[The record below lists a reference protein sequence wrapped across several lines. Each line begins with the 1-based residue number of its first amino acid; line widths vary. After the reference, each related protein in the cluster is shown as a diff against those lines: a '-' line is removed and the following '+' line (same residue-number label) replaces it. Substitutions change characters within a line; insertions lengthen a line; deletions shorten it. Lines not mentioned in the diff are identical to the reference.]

1 MSGREDKKKVAARR
15 RKAKY
20 TLNKKKSEARKMKA
34 KKYRES
40 VEGKRKI
47 QEYERNSDRKERKA
61 AYDASDKRKVQKA
74 VYNASEIGKEQKLA
88 YNASDKGK
96 AKNESYNA
104 SAIRKEQKLAYDASA
119 KGKLRKQAYEESERG
134 KLQRR
139 SVRKSNFGVVL
150 TNSSINANLVSHA
163 SNAFALFQDNEGDD
177 HNDQFINGEEAN
189 RDLGLYYDS
198 SFGSDSDNSFSS
210 GSSGSSETD
219 GSASVFEDY
228 GEEDKV
234 PKRGGIG
241 DCGDMFKYCVYCGA
255 IKLKPFQFPCR
266 SPGELNLYAMCCK
279 KGKIYL
285 NQQHPSP
292 SAEYFYDLWSSDD
305 EVGRV
310 FRKYSRK
317 INNAFSLASFVAS
330 EVEMG
335 GFNPNYKVRGKGY
348 VMLGALIPGN
358 ADVPKFSQIYVY
370 DADDDT
376 QRLDIRMNHVKLE
389 DDIPD

>member
-1 MSGREDKKKVAARR
+1 M
-15 RKAKY
+15 
-20 TLNKKKSEARKMKA
+20 
-34 KKYRES
+34 
-40 VEGKRKI
+40 
-47 QEYERNSDRKERKA
+47 
-61 AYDASDKRKVQKA
+61 AYDLSDKSKVQNA
-74 VYNASEIGKEQKLA
+74 VYNASEIGKEQK
-88 YNASDKGK
+88 S
-96 AKNESYNA
+96 
-104 SAIRKEQKLAYDASA
+104 AYDASP
-119 KGKLRKQAYEESERG
+119 KGKLQKQAYEESEKG
-134 KLQRR
+134 KLQQR
-139 SVRKSNFGVVL
+139 SVRKSIFGVVL
-150 TNSSINANLVSHA
+150 TNSSINSNLVSHA
-163 SNAFALFQDNEGDD
+163 SNAFALFQDNEGDN

-219 GSASVFEDY
+219 GSTSVFEDY
-228 GEEDKV
+228 GEEDEV

-255 IKLKPFQFPCR
+255 IKLKPFQLPCR

-389 DDIPD
+389 DDIPDSEKAILKKLFREIEEKIKSCNPYVQQFIMAKDQDVPPEKKLIFHPEVPTGSHVRTYNAPTHELTVCATDDLQLSYPP

>member
-1 MSGREDKKKVAARR
+1 
-15 RKAKY
+15 
-20 TLNKKKSEARKMKA
+20 
-34 KKYRES
+34 
-40 VEGKRKI
+40 
-47 QEYERNSDRKERKA
+47 
-61 AYDASDKRKVQKA
+61 
-74 VYNASEIGKEQKLA
+74 
-88 YNASDKGK
+88 
-96 AKNESYNA
+96 
-104 SAIRKEQKLAYDASA
+104 
-119 KGKLRKQAYEESERG
+119 
-134 KLQRR
+134 
-139 SVRKSNFGVVL
+139 
-150 TNSSINANLVSHA
+150 
-163 SNAFALFQDNEGDD
+163 
-177 HNDQFINGEEAN
+177 
-189 RDLGLYYDS
+189 
-198 SFGSDSDNSFSS
+198 
-210 GSSGSSETD
+210 
-219 GSASVFEDY
+219 
-228 GEEDKV
+228 
-234 PKRGGIG
+234 
-241 DCGDMFKYCVYCGA
+241 MFKYCVYCGA
-255 IKLKPFQFPCR
+255 IKLKPFQLPCR

-389 DDIPD
+389 DDIPDSEQAILKNLFREIEEKIKSCNPYVQQFIMAKDQDVPPEKKLIFHPEVPTGSHVRTYNAPTHELTVCATDDLQLSYQPLVIERNTSFCDHAPYLPKLKMIHDCHPMYDLIRFLFFFPDGGGKR